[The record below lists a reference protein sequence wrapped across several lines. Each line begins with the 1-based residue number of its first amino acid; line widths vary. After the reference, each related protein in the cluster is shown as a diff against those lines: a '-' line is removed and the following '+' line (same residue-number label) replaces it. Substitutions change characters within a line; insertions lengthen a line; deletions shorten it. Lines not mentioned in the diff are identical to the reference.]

1 MERKIL
7 ELSSEKELKIFIDP
21 LRQRMLRTMAVIGK
35 PVTAKRLADTMKITP
50 AAAKHHLLRLESVG
64 LVGVEH
70 TEVIHGI
77 TATYYALLPVDVRL
91 GMEKQEFRAEKGLL
105 AENMLRS
112 VYETF
117 RAKAY
122 AHPEKAG
129 SVPFAGDLLTGVVH
143 LRQETADE
151 LIRLIMQFIKEHE
164 APEEETLPFE
174 YALIAY
180 NAEEDR

>member
-1 MERKIL
+1 MERRIL
-7 ELSSEKELKIFIDP
+7 ELSTEKELKVYMDP
-21 LRQRMLRTMAVIGK
+21 LRQRMLRTMAVMGK
-35 PVTAKRLADTMKITP
+35 PVTAKKLADTMKITP
-50 AAAKHHLLRLESVG
+50 AAAKHHLLRLESIG
-64 LVGVEH
+64 LVGIDH

-91 GMEKQEFRAEKGLL
+91 GIEKQEFRTEKSLF

-117 RAKAY
+117 RTKVY

-129 SVPFAGDLLTGVVH
+129 SVPFTGDFLTGVLH

-151 LIRLIMQFIKEHE
+151 LIRMIMQFIKEHE
-164 APEEETLPFE
+164 TPEEGTIPFE